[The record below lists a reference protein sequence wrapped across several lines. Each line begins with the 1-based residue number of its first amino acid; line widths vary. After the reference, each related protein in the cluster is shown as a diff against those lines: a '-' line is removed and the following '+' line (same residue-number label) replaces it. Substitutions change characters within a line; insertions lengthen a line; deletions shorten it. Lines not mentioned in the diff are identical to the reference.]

1 MSSIIAKKEEYILT
15 RAQFEK
21 LKKDNKLVIGSVYKI
36 KDDPTAQALI
46 DGIFTSKKAEQ
57 DSNGNVIYTTYRRLD
72 DSYSITDIDN
82 QFISK
87 LANYYTKQETY
98 TKSEVDIL
106 LNAIPKFGVQ
116 VITELPTTNIST
128 TVIYLLAQE
137 AKGSDYYDEYMY
149 INNQWELIG
158 STRIDLSN
166 YYTIVQVEER
176 LTTKVSITDE
186 ANQIYGTNAIG
197 EPDTYTI
204 SDNAS
209 VDTIA
214 KRTSTGTLKINDAT
228 EINEAASYGQ
238 LQSLLIDETN
248 ARSQAD
254 TEIKALIPTKV
265 SQLSNDSNY
274 VIDSTLALV
283 AKTGSYTDLTN
294 LPDISGLE
302 SRINTIEDKPFND
315 YIIQENFNKLI
326 NNETVLQRRS
336 NGSFYLG
343 TNLTSISD
351 AAKNNTIIGNNSLD
365 RNILPI
371 NTVYIGSAT
380 NGAKGSN
387 AVIIGAN
394 AWCNADNNIV
404 IGNNATVISGN
415 YLIQLGD
422 GRNSTSYTLQIFD
435 DNIYNWNT
443 HTLTVQN
450 ILLNGVDINTVISN
464 AIPSNISDLAN
475 DSGYLTSFTEED
487 PTVGSHIKAIT
498 EQDIS
503 NWNNKLD
510 SIGLSNYY
518 LKTETYSQNEINSL
532 IEQNKFSG
540 SYNDLTNTPTIPS
553 IEGLATETYVN
564 NKVASLVDSAPETL
578 DTLAEVATAIQEN
591 ETVVEALNGA
601 IGNKA
606 DKSEITTLD
615 GRVETLEN
623 KTPSKLT
630 LYVKAN
636 WAEGTDGKVTS
647 NTWDT
652 RLEYDTTTTAT
663 WSINNGE
670 DVLKSAH
677 NNLVDRVAVLE
688 TSIPTKMSDL
698 TNDTEYVTKAE
709 MEAAIA
715 EAIKNLVTAEQLE
728 AAITN
733 NITDTLNTEV

>member
-1 MSSIIAKKEEYILT
+1 
-15 RAQFEK
+15 
-21 LKKDNKLVIGSVYKI
+21 
-36 KDDPTAQALI
+36 
-46 DGIFTSKKAEQ
+46 
-57 DSNGNVIYTTYRRLD
+57 
-72 DSYSITDIDN
+72 
-82 QFISK
+82 
-87 LANYYTKQETY
+87 
-98 TKSEVDIL
+98 
-106 LNAIPKFGVQ
+106 
-116 VITELPTTNIST
+116 
-128 TVIYLLAQE
+128 
-137 AKGSDYYDEYMY
+137 
-149 INNQWELIG
+149 
-158 STRIDLSN
+158 
-166 YYTIVQVEER
+166 
-176 LTTKVSITDE
+176 
-186 ANQIYGTNAIG
+186 
-197 EPDTYTI
+197 
-204 SDNAS
+204 
-209 VDTIA
+209 
-214 KRTSTGTLKINDAT
+214 
-228 EINEAASYGQ
+228 
-238 LQSLLIDETN
+238 
-248 ARSQAD
+248 
-254 TEIKALIPTKV
+254 
-265 SQLSNDSNY
+265 
-274 VIDSTLALV
+274 
-283 AKTGSYTDLTN
+283 
-294 LPDISGLE
+294 
-302 SRINTIEDKPFND
+302 
-315 YIIQENFNKLI
+315 
-326 NNETVLQRRS
+326 
-336 NGSFYLG
+336 
-343 TNLTSISD
+343 
-351 AAKNNTIIGNNSLD
+351 
-365 RNILPI
+365 
-371 NTVYIGSAT
+371 
-380 NGAKGSN
+380 
-387 AVIIGAN
+387 
-394 AWCNADNNIV
+394 
-404 IGNNATVISGN
+404 
-415 YLIQLGD
+415 
-422 GRNSTSYTLQIFD
+422 
-435 DNIYNWNT
+435 
-443 HTLTVQN
+443 VQN